1 MAYLKSW
8 LILDIISVIPLDL
21 MASYGG
27 TNRFT
32 RMSRVGKIYRIVRL
46 TKMFRLLKLMSQKN
60 RIVRIINTAL
70 KFSIALERLA
80 YIITMFIISTHI
92 TACIL

>member
-32 RMSRVGKIYRIVRL
+32 RMSRLGKIYRIVRL
-46 TKMFRLLKLMSQKN
+46 TKMFRLLKLMS
-60 RIVRIINTAL
+60 
-70 KFSIALERLA
+70 
-80 YIITMFIISTHI
+80 
-92 TACIL
+92 

>member
-1 MAYLKSW
+1 
-8 LILDIISVIPLDL
+8 

-27 TNRFT
+27 TNRIT
-32 RMSRVGKIYRIVRL
+32 RMSRLGKIYRLVRL

-60 RIVRIINTAL
+60 RIVRIINTTL

-80 YIITMFIISTHI
+80 YIIIMFIISTHI

>member
-1 MAYLKSW
+1 MKSW
-8 LILDIISVIPLDL
+8 LTLDIISVIPLDL

-27 TNRFT
+27 ANRFT
-32 RMSRVGKIYRIVRL
+32 RMSRLGKIYRLVRL

-70 KFSIALERLA
+70 KYSIALERLT

>member
-1 MAYLKSW
+1 
-8 LILDIISVIPLDL
+8 

-32 RMSRVGKIYRIVRL
+32 RMSRLGKIYRIIRL
-46 TKMFRLLKLMSQKN
+46 TKMVRLLKLMSQRN

-80 YIITMFIISTHI
+80 YVLTVFIIATHI
-92 TACIL
+92 ATCIL